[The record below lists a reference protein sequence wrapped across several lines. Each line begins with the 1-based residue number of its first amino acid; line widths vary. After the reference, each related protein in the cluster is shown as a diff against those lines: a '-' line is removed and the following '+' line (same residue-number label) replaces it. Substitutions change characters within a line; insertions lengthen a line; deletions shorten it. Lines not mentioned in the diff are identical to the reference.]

1 MRSPATVLN
10 LPHSQVFIKA
20 LMEAD
25 PPVITPATRL
35 RTFRNEVFQNI
46 TDILARHR
54 ISLASLFERQREQH
68 PLISSVADI
77 ELDSALA
84 VRDDYEAYIK
94 QYPIAESRHRRE
106 LGLNP
111 AYIALIDRA
120 LKDPRLM
127 KRGLIDLISRPVT
140 RLPRLSL
147 ILEHVYKLTDP
158 EHPDI
163 ETMPLT
169 LTILS
174 DFVKST
180 EPGVAVADARV
191 KFWSL
196 CEGLVY
202 RPGEII
208 VSWTR
213 ARSH

>member
-1 MRSPATVLN
+1 MDAN
-10 LPHSQVFIKA
+10 
-20 LMEAD
+20 
-25 PPVITPATRL
+25 PPVITPEIRL

-54 ISLASLFERQREQH
+54 VSLAALFERQKEQH

-77 ELDSALA
+77 ELDSALG

-106 LGLNP
+106 LRSNP
-111 AYIALIDRA
+111 AYNALIENA
-120 LKDPRLM
+120 LKDPRLLR
-127 KRGLIDLISRPVT
+127 RGLIDLISRPVT
-140 RLPRLSL
+140 RLPRVRL

-158 EHPDI
+158 DHPDT

-180 EPGVAVADARV
+180 EPGVAVAEAKV

-196 CEGLVY
+196 CESLIY

-208 VSWTR
+208 VS
-213 ARSH
+213 

>member
-1 MRSPATVLN
+1 MN
-10 LPHSQVFIKA
+10 
-20 LMEAD
+20 AD
-25 PPVITPATRL
+25 PPVVTPETRL

-54 ISLASLFERQREQH
+54 LSLSKLFERQREQH
-68 PLISSVADI
+68 PLISSIADI
-77 ELDSALA
+77 ELDSALE
-84 VRDDYEAYIK
+84 VQPDYEAYIK

-106 LGLNP
+106 LKSNQ
-111 AYIALIDRA
+111 AYKALIDKA

-140 RLPRLSL
+140 RLPRVSL
-147 ILEHVYKLTDP
+147 ILEHIYKLTDA

-180 EPGVAVADARV
+180 QPGVAVADAKV

-196 CEGLVY
+196 CESLIY

-208 VSWTR
+208 VSTSSNTHLISEIDPR
-213 ARSH
+213 A